1 MTNRP
6 PADPE
11 GLAED
16 EPGSLGVVRL
26 NKATRYA
33 LYAAVDMAAA
43 NGDAVTVQEVASRWR
58 VPAAAC
64 AKAIQRLV
72 RAGIAAGTRG
82 AKGGYR
88 LSKPAARVTVLDVV
102 SAFEP
107 RSSAERCSLKDGDGR
122 ACTAAPHRRLNHLFH
137 EVDEA
142 VRMTY
147 ASVTLAT
154 LSGSESPPRPPA

>member
-1 MTNRP
+1 M
-6 PADPE
+6 
-11 GLAED
+11 
-16 EPGSLGVVRL
+16 

-43 NGDAVTVQEVASRWR
+43 KGAAVTVQEVAARWR

-82 AKGGYR
+82 ARGGYR
-88 LSKPAARVTVLDVV
+88 LAKPATRITVLDVV

-107 RSSAERCSLKDGDGR
+107 KAPAGR
-122 ACTAAPHRRLNHLFH
+122 EPNGRGAAGTPESRVGHLFV
-137 EVDEA
+137 EVEEA

-154 LSGSESPPRPPA
+154 LAGADQGSR